1 MFKHIL
7 NFMRTGKPLLPDD
20 FQHHDLLLEEARYY
34 ELTDLVH
41 YLTSLHPRRGRQTV
55 THNGTHHSSSSWE
68 VIAVHVSPEMGERIL
83 ISGCRDTLEE
93 LFPELSHTLQDTRQ
107 SLSWNSNSNYVI
119 R

>member
-1 MFKHIL
+1 MFQHIL

-20 FQHHDLLLEEARYY
+20 FQQHDLLLEEARYY

-41 YLTSLHPRRGRQTV
+41 HLTSLQRRRGRQTI
-55 THNGTHHSSSSWE
+55 THNGSNHSPATCE